1 MSPKKSEQVDF
12 FATET
17 EETEAAEAREI
28 CNEFCIIF
36 CHGIRPSLNPY
47 ISSRTPGIQMSRRCH
62 MATQTTYSPSLML
75 QISHVTFEALYD
87 CIGYMGA

>member
-28 CNEFCIIF
+28 CLF
-36 CHGIRPSLNPY
+36 GK
-47 ISSRTPGIQMSRRCH
+47 ISETEDRNISMS
-62 MATQTTYSPSLML
+62 SP
-75 QISHVTFEALYD
+75 
-87 CIGYMGA
+87 